1 MNGTI
6 PAPKATD
13 AQRLDG
19 KPANAYRKT
28 SDVID
33 IPHGGTGT
41 TTLTGIRQLL
51 GRYTD
56 PSQVGVTDNNIVSI
70 YNAMDNGSMMTIDG
84 RGLVTNES
92 NKLPANGYGMVIIF
106 RHNVGRIAI
115 FFILTSGSPV
125 GCDAVIYT
133 PEISGGKIVRWHKLT
148 TTPV

>member
-1 MNGTI
+1 MNGKMPPPNAIDT
-6 PAPKATD
+6 
-13 AQRLDG
+13 QRLNG
-19 KPANAYRKT
+19 KPADAYRKA

-33 IPHGGTGT
+33 IPHGGTGA

-51 GRYTD
+51 GLYTD
-56 PSQVGVTDNNIVSI
+56 PSQIGVTDNNIVSI
-70 YNAMDNGSMMTIDG
+70 YNAMSNGSMMTIDG
-84 RGLVTNES
+84 RGLVTNAS
-92 NKLPANGYGMVIIF
+92 NKLPANGYGMVIII

-133 PEISGGKIVRWHKLT
+133 PEISGGKIDKWHKVT